1 MEELVVGVG
10 LGLGF
15 GLGLGVGVDGLSFS
29 SFSSSGSVVEDS
41 LSLEELLRSTTVK
54 VMVLPGI
61 KSNRF
66 AFWIVLSDNFTI
78 RATR

>member
-1 MEELVVGVG
+1 MLESSLPSSSELDGGVGVGVG

-15 GLGLGVGVDGLSFS
+15 GLALGVGVDGLSFS

-66 AFWIVLSDNFTI
+66 ASG
-78 RATR
+78 